1 MTPESSDSA
10 ADRGRAGGLWTGAYD
25 ALGHIGGLI
34 LAIMSGA
41 VCLQVLRRFL
51 GLTGIDGLEEV
62 PRYLFVWLVMIGA
75 ASAMQRGQHTV
86 LDYFVNLLGPRGRA
100 LVLVLTNAVGIFLF
114 AYLIKLRINLI
125 QILVEL
131 GLGCFFFFDDSF
143 LHRIVM
149 GVITIGR
156 TVSAEA
162 APSLLPFHQPA
173 LGIVCIRRV

>member
-1 MTPESSDSA
+1 MTPDSSDGA

-41 VCLQVLRRFL
+41 VCLQVLMRFM

-114 AYLIKLRINLI
+114 AYLIKLSLVLVPNAQLQTSAGLGLPLGWVYAAVPIGSALI
-125 QILVEL
+125 ILPMLRTILVAL
-131 GLGCFFFFDDSF
+131 
-143 LHRIVM
+143 R
-149 GVITIGR
+149 
-156 TVSAEA
+156 
-162 APSLLPFHQPA
+162 SLWPK
-173 LGIVCIRRV
+173 RS